1 LNDES
6 FEDIKITFNEYMI
19 QYYMQ
24 KEQFMDIFR
33 AYNSVYNTSLVKND
47 SARAVEVLAKACS
60 FLVLAQHDNEQHDFL
75 HRLRDDSNME
85 KIPSWLK
92 VFKLMTTNELI
103 TWATIETELKADL
116 AVGAFTGEKAG
127 ERWSTFKDRIT
138 EYNIRMIGMYY
149 DRMTLTRLTELL
161 HLDQDETETIVSKL
175 VVDNIVWARID
186 RPAGIV
192 VFRKP
197 STVDDVL
204 NNWAGNIDTLLD
216 KVEKC
221 CHLIY
226 KENIAHKIR

>member
-1 LNDES
+1 MYSLKVILMSSKLSSFNNFGRTQIVSKKLSAKLLNDES

-19 QYYMQ
+19 QYYMH

-103 TWATIETELKADL
+103 MWATIETELKADL

-127 ERWSTFKDRIT
+127 ER
-138 EYNIRMIGMYY
+138 
-149 DRMTLTRLTELL
+149 
-161 HLDQDETETIVSKL
+161 
-175 VVDNIVWARID
+175 
-186 RPAGIV
+186 
-192 VFRKP
+192 
-197 STVDDVL
+197 
-204 NNWAGNIDTLLD
+204 
-216 KVEKC
+216 
-221 CHLIY
+221 
-226 KENIAHKIR
+226 